1 MWAYAIIMAVSAI
14 VQAYSS
20 ISAANAQAAAS
31 RAQAMQEEENAKI
44 AEAQANRATDQGEA
58 QKDAVRL
65 KLAEMRA
72 QGRTG
77 YAAGNVALGAGTPAE
92 YEVDLA
98 QRAQMDLDTI
108 DTNTSLEAWGFRT
121 NAVSHRNQANILKSE
136 AKNTVKAGYWKAAG
150 SLLSSASSVAGAY
163 GGGAGGSNVG
173 GGAGGFNVG
182 GALGSSTGTG
192 GGYNMGG
199 GRVSGL

>member
-44 AEAQANRATDQGEA
+44 AEAQANRAVDQGESE
-58 QKDAVRL
+58 KDATRL
-65 KLAEMRA
+65 KMAELRA
-72 QGRTG
+72 QARTG
-77 YAAGNVALGAGTPAE
+77 YAAGNVALGAGTPAD

-108 DTNTSLEAWGFRT
+108 DTNTALEAWGHRVQAIDHTNNANALNTQAANSRT
-121 NAVSHRNQANILKSE
+121 
-136 AKNTVKAGYWKAAG
+136 AGTWGAAG
-150 SLLSSASSVAGAY
+150 SLLAGAASVAGGYYMKGA
-163 GGGAGGSNVG
+163 GAGGK
-173 GGAGGFNVG
+173 FWDR
-182 GALGSSTGTG
+182 ALGQYTTSTPIH
-192 GGYNMGG
+192 
-199 GRVSGL
+199 

>member
-44 AEAQANRATDQGEA
+44 AEAQANRAVDQGESE
-58 QKDAVRL
+58 KDATRL
-65 KLAEMRA
+65 KMAELRA
-72 QGRTG
+72 QARTG
-77 YAAGNVALGAGTPAE
+77 YAAGNVALGAGTPAD

-163 GGGAGGSNVG
+163 GGGAGGSS
-173 GGAGGFNVG
+173 VG
-182 GALGSSTGTG
+182 GATASMQGNSGF
-192 GGYNMGG
+192 
-199 GRVSGL
+199 GR